1 MIYTLKDEISI
12 IILLIVYGIYIS
24 LYYEILNILVMK
36 LKNKIIKIFTEIILC
51 LLQIYISYLFIY
63 KIQDGYIPIYF
74 LGFILTGV
82 LIYFLYH
89 SRLYRVINYIF
100 EKIMDFL
107 KKVIKEIIGFLYPKY
122 LKEIKS
128 TLIKRRKLKKI
139 KDIEIWEG

>member
-1 MIYTLKDEISI
+1 MTYTLKDEISI

-100 EKIMDFL
+100 EKVMNFL
-107 KKVIKEIIGFLYPKY
+107 KKVIKEIIEFLYPKY

-128 TLIKRRKLKKI
+128 TLIKRRKSEK
-139 KDIEIWEG
+139 

>member
-1 MIYTLKDEISI
+1 MTYTLKDEISI

-100 EKIMDFL
+100 EKVMDFL
-107 KKVIKEIIGFLYPKY
+107 KKVIKEIIEFLYPKY